1 MDRWIENGFFHP
13 KFRYVFFFFQLE
25 IAYFVSFAREID
37 DEIGNL
43 LRIWKYLRLFRR
55 VIKTFERLFDRL
67 K

>member
-1 MDRWIENGFFHP
+1 MDRKRFFSP
-13 KFRYVFFFFQLE
+13 EISLRFFFFFQLE